1 MNIIENIKRV
11 QSKIATDSDIL
22 NRGGKI
28 NTPRKPSLPFS
39 PSLLGSVPCVSH
51 SQRETKAFTCHVQLC
66 RQADLPLV
74 SCHLAEALSALSG
87 WNFSALWSPGLW
99 LATRV
104 CGTSIIMQMS
114 QQPPVIPR
122 QRPATAYAHI
132 AATIWYRA
140 HAYAA
145 HRKPRFYSHWM
156 FRSGHS
162 SPHAIPMKTEP
173 WNPNSLR
180 VYKKILPRPREALL
194 FNYELNSIMIFNT
207 LPFVSGQFTFSSW
220 L

>member
-1 MNIIENIKRV
+1 MSSAV
-11 QSKIATDSDIL
+11 
-22 NRGGKI
+22 
-28 NTPRKPSLPFS
+28 
-39 PSLLGSVPCVSH
+39 VSE
-51 SQRETKAFTCHVQLC
+51 R
-66 RQADLPLV
+66 RQADLLLL

-87 WNFSALWSPGLW
+87 WNFSALWSPALW
-99 LATRV
+99 LATSV

-145 HRKPRFYSHWM
+145 HRKSQFYRHRL
-156 FRSGHS
+156 FRPGHN
-162 SPHAIPMKTEP
+162 SPHAIPTKTEP
-173 WNPNSLR
+173 WNLNSLR
-180 VYKKILPRPREALL
+180 PLQRILPRPREALL

-207 LPFVSGQFTFSSW
+207 LPFVSGQFTFCSW